1 MTPRTEISR
10 RASGVLLLSVLL
22 ALAGCAREEE
32 PAAAT
37 DTLRQP
43 GRWLLVN
50 YWAEWC
56 KPCLE
61 EIPELGAFAGKHAGT
76 ARVVLVN
83 FDGVTGEALQQQA
96 RALGIPPELLLD
108 RDPARELGLARPQAL
123 PSTFVIDPSGAQRT
137 VLLGPQTVASLEA
150 AITEP

>member
-1 MTPRTEISR
+1 MCIRDR
-10 RASGVLLLSVLL
+10 
-22 ALAGCAREEE
+22 
-32 PAAAT
+32 
-37 DTLRQP
+37 
-43 GRWLLVN
+43 N

-96 RALGIPPELLLD
+96 RTLGIPPELLLD
-108 RDPARELGLARPQAL
+108 RDPAAELGLARPQAL

-150 AITEP
+150 ATGSP

>member
-1 MTPRTEISR
+1 MAR
-10 RASGVLLLSVLL
+10 RFDARRGALLVLVLVL

-32 PAAAT
+32 PAAAA
-37 DTLRQP
+37 DALRQP

-61 EIPELGAFAGKHAGT
+61 EIPELGAFARKHAGT

-83 FDGVTGEALQQQA
+83 FDGITGDALQQQA
-96 RALGIPPELLLD
+96 RTLGIPPELLLD
-108 RDPARELGLARPQAL
+108 RDPARELGLERPQAL
-123 PSTFVIDPSGAQRT
+123 PSTFLIGPDGGQRD

-150 AITEP
+150 AIGKD

>member
-1 MTPRTEISR
+1 MSR
-10 RASGVLLLSVLL
+10 RFDARRGALLMLVLV
-22 ALAGCAREEE
+22 LAGCAREEE
-32 PAAAT
+32 PAAAP
-37 DTLRQP
+37 DALRPP
-43 GRWLLVN
+43 GQWLLVN

-96 RALGIPPELLLD
+96 RTLGIPPELLLD
-108 RDPARELGLARPQAL
+108 RDPAAELGLARPQAL
-123 PSTFVIDPSGAQRT
+123 PSTFVIGPDGAQRT

-150 AITEP
+150 AIAEP

>member
-1 MTPRTEISR
+1 MSR
-10 RASGVLLLSVLL
+10 RFDARRGALLMLVLV
-22 ALAGCAREEE
+22 LAGCAREEE
-32 PAAAT
+32 PVAAPDA
-37 DTLRQP
+37 LRQP
-43 GRWLLVN
+43 GQWLLVN

-61 EIPELGAFAGKHAGT
+61 EIPELGAFAGKHAGM

-96 RALGIPPELLLD
+96 STLGIPPELLLD
-108 RDPARELGLARPQAL
+108 RDPAAELGLARPQAL
-123 PSTFVIDPSGAQRT
+123 PSTFVIGPDGAQRN

-150 AITEP
+150 AIAEP

>member
-1 MTPRTEISR
+1 MSR
-10 RASGVLLLSVLL
+10 RFDARRGALLMLVLV
-22 ALAGCAREEE
+22 LAGCAREEE
-32 PAAAT
+32 PVAAPDA
-37 DTLRQP
+37 LRQP
-43 GRWLLVN
+43 GQWLLVN

-96 RALGIPPELLLD
+96 RTLGIPPELLLD
-108 RDPARELGLARPQAL
+108 RDPAAELGLARPQAL
-123 PSTFVIDPSGAQRT
+123 PSTFVIGPDRAQRT

-150 AITEP
+150 AIAEP

>member
-1 MTPRTEISR
+1 MTPRIERLR
-10 RASGVLLLSVLL
+10 RAPLLLGVLL

-32 PAAAT
+32 PTKAA
-37 DTLRQP
+37 DTLRRP
-43 GRWLLVN
+43 GQWLLVN

-96 RALGIPPELLLD
+96 RTLGIPPELLLD
-108 RDPARELGLARPQAL
+108 RDPARELGLERPQAL
-123 PSTFVIDPSGAQRT
+123 PSTFLIGPDGGQRD

-150 AITEP
+150 AIGKD

>member
-1 MTPRTEISR
+1 MTPRIERLR
-10 RASGVLLLSVLL
+10 RAPLLLGVLL

-32 PAAAT
+32 PTKAA

-43 GRWLLVN
+43 GQWLLVN

-76 ARVVLVN
+76 AMWCW
-83 FDGVTGEALQQQA
+83 
-96 RALGIPPELLLD
+96 
-108 RDPARELGLARPQAL
+108 
-123 PSTFVIDPSGAQRT
+123 
-137 VLLGPQTVASLEA
+137 
-150 AITEP
+150 

>member
-1 MTPRTEISR
+1 MTR
-10 RASGVLLLSVLL
+10 RFDAHRGALLVLVLT
-22 ALAGCAREEE
+22 LAGCAREEE
-32 PAAAT
+32 PPAGA

-61 EIPELGAFAGKHAGT
+61 EIPELGAFAGKHAAT

-83 FDGVTGEALQQQA
+83 FDGVTGDALQQQA
-96 RALGIPPELLLD
+96 RTLGIPPELLLD
-108 RDPARELGLARPQAL
+108 RDPARELGLERPQAL
-123 PSTFVIDPSGAQRT
+123 PSTFVIDPDGTRRD

-150 AITEP
+150 AIGKD

>member
-1 MTPRTEISR
+1 MTPRTEMPR
-10 RASGVLLLSVLL
+10 RASGALLLSVLL

-32 PAAAT
+32 PTAAA
-37 DTLRQP
+37 DALRQP

>member
-1 MTPRTEISR
+1 MTRRTDGRR
-10 RASGVLLLSVLL
+10 RALLLASLLLVLG
-22 ALAGCAREEE
+22 GCGRGEE
-32 PAAAT
+32 PPAGN
-37 DTLRQP
+37 TLARP
-43 GRWLLVN
+43 GQWLLVN

-61 EIPELGAFAGKHAGT
+61 EIPELAAFAGKHTAA

-96 RALGIPPELLLD
+96 SALGIPPALLLD
-108 RDPARELGLARPQAL
+108 RDPAAELGLARPQAL
-123 PSTFVIDPSGAQRT
+123 PSTFVIAPDGTQRA

-150 AITEP
+150 AIAGP

>member
-1 MTPRTEISR
+1 MTPRTEKPR
-10 RASGVLLLSVLL
+10 RAPGALLLSVLL
-22 ALAGCAREEE
+22 ALAGCGHEKE
-32 PAAAT
+32 PATAGA
-37 DTLRQP
+37 LRKP
-43 GRWLLVN
+43 GQWLLVN

-76 ARVVLVN
+76 TRVVLVN

-96 RALGIPPELLLD
+96 RTLGIPPELLLD
-108 RDPARELGLARPQAL
+108 RDPAAELGLARPQAL

-150 AITEP
+150 AIAGP

>member
-1 MTPRTEISR
+1 MSR
-10 RASGVLLLSVLL
+10 RFDARRGALLMLVLV
-22 ALAGCAREEE
+22 LAGCAREEE
-32 PAAAT
+32 PVAAPDA
-37 DTLRQP
+37 LRQP
-43 GRWLLVN
+43 GQWLLVN

-61 EIPELGAFAGKHAGT
+61 EIPELDAFAAKHAGT

-96 RALGIPPELLLD
+96 RTLGIPHELLLD
-108 RDPARELGLARPQAL
+108 RDPAAELGLARPQAL
-123 PSTFVIDPSGAQRT
+123 PSTFVIGPDGAQRN

-150 AITEP
+150 AIAEP

>member
-1 MTPRTEISR
+1 MTPRFEMR
-10 RASGVLLLSVLL
+10 RCALL
-22 ALAGCAREEE
+22 ALALALALGGCGRGEA
-32 PAAAT
+32 PAT
-37 DTLRQP
+37 DGEALRPAGQ
-43 GRWLLVN
+43 WLLVN

-83 FDGVTGEALQQQA
+83 FDGVSGEALAQQA
-96 RALGIPPELLLD
+96 AALGIEPALLLD
-108 RDPARELGLARPQAL
+108 RDPAQELGLARPQAL
-123 PSTFVIDPSGAQRT
+123 PSTFVIDPSGAQGP

-150 AITEP
+150 AIGAN